1 MNTFDGDIYE
11 KLFGT
16 KNNAVTNS
24 DAATDYVNQAKED
37 LSKLYNNNYISPN
50 GSTNGTNGATTNGMN
65 GSTAN
70 GMNGATTN
78 GMNGSTTNGMNGATN
93 GMNGTNNDTNCAAHT
108 PLKPFPDKTPIGMA
122 YIPFQQWET
131 PYSDTKAF
139 SKGTIF
145 PSLDKPFIGK
155 GAVNNVSRW
164 THEKNTD
171 VWFLS

>member
-50 GSTNGTNGATTNGMN
+50 GSTN
-65 GSTAN
+65 ST
-70 GMNGATTN
+70 
-78 GMNGSTTNGMNGATN
+78 NGATN
-93 GMNGTNNDTNCAAHT
+93 GMNGSTNGTNGATSGMNGTNNGTNCAAHT

-155 GAVNNVSRW
+155 GAVNNVSR
-164 THEKNTD
+164 
-171 VWFLS
+171 